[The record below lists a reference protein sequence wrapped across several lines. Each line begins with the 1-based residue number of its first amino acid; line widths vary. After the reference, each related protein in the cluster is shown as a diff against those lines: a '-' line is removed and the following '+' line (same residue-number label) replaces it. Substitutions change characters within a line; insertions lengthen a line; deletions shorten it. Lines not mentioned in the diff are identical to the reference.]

1 MVSML
6 AGQLDHR
13 NIGSHVT
20 ITFED
25 GDSTSGCLAV
35 VNQHNGAPA
44 QTSILLAHDEDEIL
58 VPQTMVLDV
67 NLPSAAA
74 YTLHMKNAVEELVA
88 YLKGSSGPALRLVG

>member
-20 ITFED
+20 IQLSD
-25 GDSTSGCLAV
+25 GDTTSGALAV
-35 VNQHNGAPA
+35 VTQYNTEPK

-74 YTLHMKNAVEELVA
+74 YTLHMKNAVEELIA
-88 YLKGSSGPALRLVG
+88 NLKGTNGPALRVVG

>member
-20 ITFED
+20 VQLDD
-25 GDSTSGCLAV
+25 GNTTSGALAV
-35 VNQHNGAPA
+35 VTQYNDTQ
-44 QTSILLAHDEDEIL
+44 QTSILLAHDEDEII
-58 VPQTMVLDV
+58 VPQTMILDV

-74 YTLHMKNAVEELVA
+74 YTLHMKNAVEELIT
-88 YLKGSSGPALRLVG
+88 YLKGRSGPALRLVG

>member
-20 ITFED
+20 VQFDD
-25 GDSTSGCLAV
+25 GDTTSGCIAV
-35 VNQHNGAPA
+35 ITQHNEDR
-44 QTSILLAHDEDEIL
+44 QTTIVLAHDEDEIL
-58 VPQTMVLDV
+58 LPQDTVLDV

-88 YLKGSSGPALRLVG
+88 FLKGSGPTLRVVS